1 MKHVTKILITL
12 ALALTFVAMPVYA
25 ETTDVGASGIIPSNI
40 WYSKSDFKEGD
51 TIRIYTAVFN
61 NSPDKLVAMVEFYDK
76 TTLLSKKEVTVAQD
90 TLKDVSILW
99 TVTAG
104 DHSISAKIANS
115 TFVNKQGKTNT
126 VVLDDRETIVKDTF
140 VSKDIPAVDATKAS
154 DALKTSV
161 LVQADKAGD
170 FISSYTPESIKE
182 PVVSASVSLD
192 AWRER
197 SGTTFESLKVASQKK
212 LDALNST
219 PTTGDSSKDTTQK
232 ESSLNTTS
240 VKGVSEKNNLQKP
253 FEYVKLFSFSAL
265 SFIWK
270 TAFVF
275 YGLIAILVF
284 FALRYFYRRIFH
296 RDE

>member
-1 MKHVTKILITL
+1 MKHVTKIFIVLL
-12 ALALTFVAMPVYA
+12 LSFTFVVMPVYA

-61 NSPDKLVAMVEFYDK
+61 GSPDKLVAMVEFYDK

-126 VVLDDRETIVKDTF
+126 VVLDDRETTVKDTF
-140 VSKDIPAVDATKAS
+140 VSKDLPTLDTAKAS

-161 LVQADKAGD
+161 TVQAEKAGD

-182 PVVSASVSLD
+182 PVVNASVSLD

-197 SGTTFESLKVASQKK
+197 SGTIFESLKVASQKK
-212 LDALNST
+212 LDALNSET
-219 PTTGDSSKDTTQK
+219 ATSNPSKDVPQK
-232 ESSLNTTS
+232 ENSSNTTS
-240 VKGVSEKNNLQKP
+240 VKGVSEKSSLQKP
-253 FEYVKLFSFSAL
+253 FEYVKLFSFSLL

-284 FALRYFYRRIFH
+284 FVLRYLYRRIFH
-296 RDE
+296 KDE